1 MCMLLVMRAM
11 LVIFANGVEANGN
24 PNAHLPQSE
33 SILIL
38 VTFHSH
44 FYPNVKFMVP
54 KKGFVNGL
62 WEGIPKYLWSYYL
75 QKTSCSFFG
84 NTNQSEIIW
93 WRFYSILSS

>member
-11 LVIFANGVEANGN
+11 LVIFANGVETNGN
-24 PNAHLPQSE
+24 PNAHLPKSE

-62 WEGIPKYLWSYYL
+62 
-75 QKTSCSFFG
+75 
-84 NTNQSEIIW
+84 
-93 WRFYSILSS
+93 